1 MGIQMFSIKLPIIKK
16 NLLVTQIKVL
26 IALILIL
33 QIIMGIII
41 QNVILVI
48 CFLVFNLLIF
58 YWTVSALENKNAPQ
72 GSMRQADLSVQIAY
86 ETLPYMRRGLN
97 EKNAQAIAKIIQ
109 DIGQVAAVSIT
120 DCEKQLAYIGAG
132 CDRHHPGDKILTEA
146 TREVIKTSRYKI
158 VQTQQELNC
167 PLSDACDCPLAAAVI
182 VPLVCKGTVVGT
194 FKLYETKDGK
204 MSPDLIR
211 LGIGMGQILSL
222 QVELADLDHQA
233 NLVTEARLDAL
244 QAQINPHFFFNVM
257 NTIIATSRSNPNRA
271 RRLLIH
277 LAEFFRK
284 ALKSK
289 AALISL
295 KEEMEFVNTY
305 LVLEKARFGAKLK
318 IKSDIP
324 RDLLES
330 EVPRLSIQP
339 LVENA
344 VKHGVTPKLCS
355 GTLSI
360 RVDRIESENG
370 DIELMVEI
378 EDDGLGIEANR
389 LKDVLLP
396 GVGSGNGVG
405 LANVHARL
413 QGLYGQEYG
422 LVITSKL
429 GEGTKVK
436 MRLPYSRV
444 IKQEVS

>member
-1 MGIQMFSIKLPIIKK
+1 MAKEIKY
-16 NLLVTQIKVL
+16 V
-26 IALILIL
+26 IALIFII
-33 QIIMGIII
+33 QIILGIITL
-41 QNVILVI
+41 NVVLLV
-48 CFLVFNLLIF
+48 CFLGINFFIVYWIINNLEKKH
-58 YWTVSALENKNAPQ
+58 TSQN
-72 GSMRQADLSVQIAY
+72 SSRQADLSVKIAH
-86 ETLPYMRRGLN
+86 ETLPFMRRGLN
-97 EKNAQAIAKIIQ
+97 ERNAHAIAKIIQ

-146 TREVIKTSRYKI
+146 TREVIKTNSFKI
-158 VQTQQELNC
+158 VQTQGELNC
-167 PLSDACDCPLAAAVI
+167 PLADTCECPLAAAVI
-182 VPLVCKGTVVGT
+182 VPLVCKGIVVGT

-211 LGIGMGQILSL
+211 LALGMGQILSL

-233 NLVTEARLDAL
+233 NLVTEAKLDAL

-284 ALKSK
+284 VLKSK

-305 LVLEKARFGAKLK
+305 LVLEKARFGRKLK
-318 IKSDIP
+318 IKAEIP
-324 RDLLES
+324 RDLMEA

-344 VKHGVTPKLCS
+344 VKHGITPKLTG
-355 GTLSI
+355 GTVLI
-360 RVDRIESENG
+360 RVDRVEAESG
-370 DIELMVEI
+370 DIELLVEI
-378 EDDGLGIEANR
+378 IDDGLGIESER
-389 LKDVLLP
+389 LKEVLLP

-413 QGLYGQEYG
+413 QGLYGEEYG

-429 GEGTKVK
+429 NEGATVK
-436 MRLPYSRV
+436 MHLPYSRV

>member
-1 MGIQMFSIKLPIIKK
+1 MAKEKK
-16 NLLVTQIKVL
+16 YLISLVF
-26 IALILIL
+26 IL
-33 QIIMGIII
+33 QIILGIITH
-41 QNVILVI
+41 NVILLV
-48 CFLVFNLLIF
+48 CFLGVNFFIF
-58 YWTVSALENKNAPQ
+58 YWVLGTLEKKNTSQ
-72 GSMRQADLSVQIAY
+72 NSIRQADLSVKIAH
-86 ETLPYMRRGLN
+86 ETLPFMRRGLN
-97 EKNAQAIAKIIQ
+97 EKNAHAIAKIIQ

-146 TREVIKTSRYKI
+146 TREVIRTNNFKI
-158 VQTQQELNC
+158 VQTQGELNC
-167 PLSDACDCPLAAAVI
+167 PLADSCECPLAAAVI
-182 VPLVCKGTVVGT
+182 VPLVCKGIVVGT

-211 LGIGMGQILSL
+211 LAIGMGQILSL

-233 NLVTEARLDAL
+233 NLVTEAKLDAL

-284 ALKSK
+284 VLKSK

-305 LVLEKARFGAKLK
+305 LVLEKARFGRKLK
-318 IKSDIP
+318 IKAEIP
-324 RDLLES
+324 PDLMEA

-344 VKHGVTPKLCS
+344 VKHGITPKLS
-355 GTLSI
+355 GGTVLI
-360 RVDRIESENG
+360 RVDRIESESG
-370 DIELMVEI
+370 DIELLVEI
-378 EDDGLGIEANR
+378 IDDGLGIEANR
-389 LKDVLLP
+389 LKEVLLP

-413 QGLYGQEYG
+413 RGLYGEEYG

-429 GEGTKVK
+429 NEGSTVK
-436 MRLPYSRV
+436 MHLPYSRI
-444 IKQEVS
+444 IKQEGS